1 MDDPYERGGL
11 AALERQEILGASSEP
26 LLDSLTDL
34 AAQTFNSPIALISQA
49 NPDREW
55 IEACVGLDA
64 HHAAQA
70 VSFSQHATV
79 LNPVFVVLDATQD
92 ARFRDNPLV
101 TGPPDV
107 RFYAGVPLIT
117 PDGRRLGTL
126 SVIDTVARDIFTQAE
141 ASRLRALAT
150 SVTQALLLRRAS
162 RECEQIAVVA
172 DQQNRLLKLAE
183 DMAGV
188 GTWSW
193 DVAADRTTWSD
204 QTYRI
209 HGYEPSV
216 EPPPL
221 QGVLERYH
229 PDDARTLGEHV
240 QRAVAE
246 GRDYALEA
254 RIYRPDGSERHVV
267 ARGACRKGPDGAVVA
282 LVGTFQDITEHLAT
296 ERFIRTLTDH
306 LPGMVG
312 YWDAALRCHFAN
324 AAYGEWFGQSPE
336 SMLSITLPELLGA
349 EGFARNETHV
359 RAVLNGQRETFSR
372 MLVKPSGEVGHTLAH
387 YIPDID
393 ASGRTQGFYV
403 LVSDV
408 TGLKQAEERLQE
420 TNVLL
425 EAARDQA
432 EAASAVKSEFLANM
446 SHEIRTPLTS
456 IVGFTGLLAG
466 RDDLPETAQKMV
478 SRVKGASKAL
488 LSIVND
494 ILDFS
499 KLEAGQVTIDP
510 KLVDVVAIAEEAL
523 MMFGPQAEAKAL
535 GLAFD
540 ATPDIPDQVR
550 VDPDRLRQILVNLV
564 GNAVKFT
571 DEGRV
576 RLSLAYDA
584 DAQALQV
591 RVEDTG
597 AGMDEAQ
604 RARLFQRFSQ
614 VDASSTRQHGGT
626 GLGLAIS
633 RALVEAMG
641 GAIGV
646 DSAPGQGS
654 VFYFHIAA
662 PSADSSRPLDA
673 VSDPSASLAGVR
685 VLIADDNAA
694 NRELARALLQQFDAE
709 VTEAVDGAQAVAL
722 AAGAPFDVILIDL
735 NMPVLDGRGALHR
748 IRTEPGPNQHAP
760 IFAFT
765 ADHAETVTCGA
776 GQFDGVIGKPIV
788 AATMLTSLRQIRQ
801 GAPRD
806 RSIRT
811 GGPNA

>member
-1 MDDPYERGGL
+1 VDDSYRRGGL
-11 AALERQEILGASSEP
+11 AAPERREILGASSEP

-34 AAQTFNSPIALISQA
+34 AAQTFTTPIALISLA
-49 NPDREW
+49 DPERHW

-79 LNPVFVVLDATQD
+79 LDPVFVVLDATQD
-92 ARFRDNPLV
+92 ERFRDNPLV
-101 TGPPDV
+101 TGPPDI

-117 PDGRRLGTL
+117 PDGHRLGTL
-126 SVIDTVARDIFTQAE
+126 SVIDTVARDRFTQAE

-150 SVTQALLLRRAS
+150 SVTQALHLRRAS
-162 RECEQIAVVA
+162 REREQIAVVA
-172 DQQNRLLKLAE
+172 DQQNRMLKLAE

-209 HGYEPSV
+209 HGYEPGL

-229 PDDARTLGEHV
+229 PDDARILAEHV
-240 QRAVAE
+240 QCAVAE

-254 RIYRPDGSERHVV
+254 RIYRPDGSMRQVV
-267 ARGACRKGPDGAVVA
+267 ARGSCRKGPDGAVVA

-296 ERFIRTLTDH
+296 ERFIRALTDN
-306 LPGMVG
+306 LPGLVG
-312 YWDAALRCHFAN
+312 YWDTTLQCRFAN

-336 SMLSITLPELLGA
+336 SMLNITLPELLGA
-349 EGFARNETHV
+349 EGFARNEPHV
-359 RAVLNGQRETFSR
+359 RAALHGQSETFSR
-372 MLVKPSGEVGHTLAH
+372 TLVKPSGEVGHTLTH

-393 ASGRTQGFYV
+393 ASGRIQGFYV
-403 LVSDV
+403 MVSDV
-408 TGLKQAEERLQE
+408 TGLKLAKERLQE
-420 TNVLL
+420 TNLL
-425 EAARDQA
+425 LAAARDQA
-432 EAASAVKSEFLANM
+432 EAASAIKSEFLANM

-456 IVGFTGLLAG
+456 IVGFTGLLEG
-466 RDDLPETAQKMV
+466 RNDLPATAQMMV

-488 LSIVND
+488 LAIVND

-510 KLVDVVAIAEEAL
+510 RPVDVVAIAEEAL
-523 MMFGPQAEAKAL
+523 MMFGPLAEAKAL
-535 GLAFD
+535 HLELHAN
-540 ATPDIPDQVR
+540 PDIPDQVR
-550 VDPDRLRQILVNLV
+550 VDPDRLRQILLNLV

-576 RLSLAYDA
+576 ALSLAYDA
-584 DAQALQV
+584 EAQALQV

-604 RARLFQRFSQ
+604 CARLFQRFSQ

-646 DSAPGQGS
+646 DSTPGQGS
-654 VFYFHIAA
+654 AFYFHIDA
-662 PSADSSRPLDA
+662 PSEASPRPADA
-673 VSDPSASLAGVR
+673 ESASLAGAR
-685 VLIADDNAA
+685 VLVADDNAA

-709 VTEAVDGAQAVAL
+709 VTEAVDGAQVVAL
-722 AAGAPFDVILIDL
+722 AAGAPFEVILIDL

-765 ADHAETVTCGA
+765 ADLAETVTCGP
-776 GQFDGVIGKPIV
+776 GGFDGVIEKPIV
-788 AATMLTSLRQIRQ
+788 AATMLTTLLRARQ
-801 GAPRD
+801 GAPPD

-811 GGPNA
+811 SGPNA